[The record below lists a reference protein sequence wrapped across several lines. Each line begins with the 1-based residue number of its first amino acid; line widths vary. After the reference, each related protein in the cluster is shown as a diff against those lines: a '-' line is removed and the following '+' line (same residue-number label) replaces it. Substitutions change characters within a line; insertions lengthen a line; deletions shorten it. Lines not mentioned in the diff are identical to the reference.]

1 MQLNVKYSEN
11 SEIKIQRKNECRRP
25 LKREKTYLHALKLLY
40 MQKKIMCMY
49 IVMAQKLEYVY
60 LSAA

>member
-25 LKREKTYLHALKLLY
+25 LKGEKHIY
-40 MQKKIMCMY
+40 MH
-49 IVMAQKLEYVY
+49 
-60 LSAA
+60 